1 MAFNIGGGR
10 IVDLYSNGSF
20 VGSHAPFDYGVVVGT
35 HDTALDYVS
44 GGVNVTPE
52 PSGLVLL
59 GTGVLGV
66 VGIVRRRVLRQV

>member
-1 MAFNIGGGR
+1 M
-10 IVDLYSNGSF
+10 DLDSNGSF
-20 VGSHAPFDYGVVVGT
+20 VGSYAPFDYGLVVGP

-52 PSGLVLL
+52 PSSLVLL

-66 VGIVRRRVLRQV
+66 VGLVRRRVLRRV